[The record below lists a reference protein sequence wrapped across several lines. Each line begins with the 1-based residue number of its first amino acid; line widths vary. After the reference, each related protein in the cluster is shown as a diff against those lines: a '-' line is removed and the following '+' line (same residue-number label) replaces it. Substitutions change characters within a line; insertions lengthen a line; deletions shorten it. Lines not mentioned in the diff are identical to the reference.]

1 MDNILKINPIS
12 FINAISNALELSAV
26 GISKHHHRTAI
37 IAQYIGKYLI
47 ISQNE
52 LQVLIYSALLHDI
65 GAAADWDEKHFITHE
80 ENDIRIFN
88 HAEEGYNILKESPQL
103 GLLAIP
109 IRYHHDRFNGKNP
122 SGLNGKDIP
131 LISRIIH
138 IADRIEVQ
146 IDKECHI
153 FNQCND
159 IISNIENCDFY
170 DQDLVKV
177 VKELSKTQYF
187 WLDIVNPEYE
197 KNFLNNLCFFGK
209 LLFDIDD
216 MTIIAEM
223 FSKIIDA
230 TSHYTA
236 SHSRNVANVAKFLA
250 EKRGFCENEVKE
262 FYLAGLLHDL
272 GKLAIPNEILNK
284 PGKLTR
290 EEFNI
295 IKQHPYYSHRI
306 LEQVDGFENIAQ
318 WVGAHHETLDGKGY
332 PYKQKPENIK
342 LGSRILSV
350 ADVFS
355 ALIEDRPYRK
365 GMPVSEAIDIMDCM
379 VQDLKLDIN
388 IVDDVKKYSDI
399 IIKLIKTSHDFI

>member
-1 MDNILKINPIS
+1 MDTILKIHPIS
-12 FINAISNALELSAV
+12 FINAMSNALELSAV

-37 IAQYIGKYLI
+37 IAQYIGKSINLT
-47 ISQNE
+47 QNE
-52 LQVLIYSALLHDI
+52 LQVLIYSSLLHDI
-65 GAAADWDEKHFITHE
+65 GAAADWDEKHFIAHE
-80 ENDIRIFN
+80 NNDIRIFN

-103 GLLAIP
+103 GVLATP
-109 IRYHHDRFNGKNP
+109 IRYHHDRFNGNNP
-122 SGLNGKDIP
+122 SGLKGNDIP
-131 LISRIIH
+131 LLSRIIH

-146 IDKECHI
+146 IDNECHI
-153 FNQCND
+153 FSQCNN
-159 IISNIENCDFY
+159 IILNIENSEFFDPE
-170 DQDLVKV
+170 LVKI
-177 VKELSKTQYF
+177 VKGLSETQYF
-187 WLDIVNPEYE
+187 WLDIVNPEFE
-197 KNFLNNLCFFGK
+197 KNFLNKLSFFGK

-236 SHSRNVANVAKFLA
+236 SHSQNVAKVAKFLA
-250 EKRGFCENEVKE
+250 EKRSFCENEVKE

-284 PGKLTR
+284 PEKLTK
-290 EEFNI
+290 EEFDI
-295 IKQHPYYSHRI
+295 IKQHPYYSQRI
-306 LEQVDGFENIAQ
+306 LEQVDGFEVIAK

-332 PYKQKPENIK
+332 PYKQRCESIK
-342 LGSRILSV
+342 LGSRIISV

-365 GMPVSEAIDIMDCM
+365 GMTVAEAIKIMDNM
-379 VQDLKLDIN
+379 VHNLKLDIN

-399 IIKLIKTSHDFI
+399 IIKLIKTSHD